1 MVSGTIS
8 LPFRGSFHLSLAV
21 LVHYRSV
28 WVFSL
33 GSWPTQIPTRFSVSR
48 GTWDTATVNI
58 RVKYRAF
65 TFFGWTFQ
73 FILLQIFNR
82 ILQSRNTPD
91 LRRGFR
97 LIRFRS
103 PLLTESLYDLFSSGY
118 LDVSVPRVP
127 PPTNVGVSLIAQR
140 GITPFGNQR
149 LVAPV
154 GGLTVG
160 IALIHAS
167 FFGSNCQGIRHW
179 HDFSHLS
186 RMSINDI
193 LIWWPTSFELIELN
207 KKTLKTNCQSSLSFF
222 VTVNFFVLSSDKNK
236 KSKAKKSCGPM
247 GTRTPNLHIANVA
260 L

>member
-91 LRRGFR
+91 LRRGLGWSAFARRYLRNLQSLLSKDRFLTEGWFLFLRLLRCFTSARSLPTLRLGLSVERGYPIRTSRINIAFR
-97 LIRFRS
+97 QLIRAFRS
-103 PLLTESLYDLFSSGY
+103 PTRPSSAY
-118 LDVSVPRVP
+118 C
-127 PPTNVGVSLIAQR
+127 TKA
-140 GITPFGNQR
+140 F
-149 LVAPV
+149 
-154 GGLTVG
+154 
-160 IALIHAS
+160 
-167 FFGSNCQGIRHW
+167 
-179 HDFSHLS
+179 
-186 RMSINDI
+186 
-193 LIWWPTSFELIELN
+193 
-207 KKTLKTNCQSSLSFF
+207 TLR
-222 VTVNFFVLSSDKNK
+222 
-236 KSKAKKSCGPM
+236 P
-247 GTRTPNLHIANVA
+247 
-260 L
+260 